1 MLRRATLSLC
11 LLVLTAAAPAS
22 APPPALAELQG
33 ARRDRDQEK
42 VTPTG
47 QAALVAREVDA
58 LRQELVKLGKAEAG
72 GDRAAASQRARLT
85 LLNTREDEL
94 RARIGTNRTSLVR
107 LLAALQA
114 YQRRPPPA
122 LLVSPRSAKD
132 AVRAAI
138 LIRAI
143 TPELQARGRRLSAEA
158 EAIREVR
165 REAAS
170 ASELLFQA
178 ESDKADR
185 QVKVQALL
193 AEKRSL
199 ERNLYP
205 DGADEAAHA
214 VAARASSMG
223 ELVQGLPGRG
233 SEEAAAGPPTRL
245 SAPVQGIVQG
255 RFGQRSPGRV
265 RIEGWT
271 YRTGPEAVVL
281 SPADARIEYSGPLKG
296 WGLVVILRLS
306 SDYRLVLAGMQSADA
321 GVGRP
326 VAVGEP
332 IGRMA
337 AGNTAQ
343 ELYLE
348 VRKDSTP
355 VDPARWL
362 GAGASG

>member
-1 MLRRATLSLC
+1 MLRRIPLCIC
-11 LLVLTAAAPAS
+11 LLTLTAAAPAS
-22 APPPALAELQG
+22 APPSALLQLQEE
-33 ARRDRDQEK
+33 RQNRDQER
-42 VTPTG
+42 VSPGG
-47 QAALVAREVDA
+47 QAALVAHEVDA
-58 LRQELVKLGKAEAG
+58 LRQELVKRGRAEAG
-72 GDRAAASQRARLT
+72 GDRAAANQRARLT

-94 RARIGTNRTSLVR
+94 RARIGTNRTNLVR
-107 LLAALQA
+107 LLAALQT
-114 YQRRPPPA
+114 YQRQPPPA

-143 TPELQARGRRLSAEA
+143 TPELQARGRRLQAEA

-165 REAAS
+165 REAAA
-170 ASELLFQA
+170 ASEALFQA
-178 ESDKADR
+178 ESEKADR
-185 QVKVQALL
+185 QAKVQTLL
-193 AEKRSL
+193 AEKKSL

-205 DGADEAAHA
+205 DEVDEAARA
-214 VAARASSMG
+214 LAAKASSMG
-223 ELVQGLPGRG
+223 ELVQGLAVHGPA
-233 SEEAAAGPPTRL
+233 ETTAGPPTRL
-245 SAPVQGIVQG
+245 ASPVQGVVQG

-326 VAVGEP
+326 VALGEP

-337 AGNTAQ
+337 AGDQPT

-348 VRKDSTP
+348 VRKDQTP